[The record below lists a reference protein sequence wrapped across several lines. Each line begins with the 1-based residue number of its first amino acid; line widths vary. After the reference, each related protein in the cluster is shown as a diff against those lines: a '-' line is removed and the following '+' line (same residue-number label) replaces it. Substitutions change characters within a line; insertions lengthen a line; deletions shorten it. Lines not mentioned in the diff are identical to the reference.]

1 MSLANVN
8 RRHPSTHCLLRYF
21 IEGLGIREFFHI
33 VGDLPDPASLFVLV
47 PSADQRVE
55 VRSSD
60 LSMFMRTTSDRW
72 TDDDATMSEAVMDG
86 KGNDVSVKASYIDAS
101 NPD

>member
-1 MSLANVN
+1 
-8 RRHPSTHCLLRYF
+8 
-21 IEGLGIREFFHI
+21 
-33 VGDLPDPASLFVLV
+33 
-47 PSADQRVE
+47 
-55 VRSSD
+55 
-60 LSMFMRTTSDRW
+60 MFMRTTSDRW